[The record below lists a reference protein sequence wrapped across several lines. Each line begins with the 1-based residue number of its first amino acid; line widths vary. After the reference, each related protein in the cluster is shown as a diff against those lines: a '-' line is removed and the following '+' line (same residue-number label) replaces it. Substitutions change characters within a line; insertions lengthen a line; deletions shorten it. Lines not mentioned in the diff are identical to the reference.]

1 MSTSCIRFKKTEES
15 IEKNTAHF
23 PLRRVKLLNTD
34 GFSPLVERDLN
45 SILTLTL
52 DNVAKWVKVVSWRR
66 GGMKEENSEQKL
78 AKI

>member
-1 MSTSCIRFKKTEES
+1 MSTSCVRFKKTGES

-23 PLRRVKLLNTD
+23 FLRTVKLLNTD

-52 DNVAKWVKVVSWRR
+52 NNVAKWVKVVSWRR
-66 GGMKEENSEQKL
+66 GGMKEANSEQKR